1 MATHVGEHKLLEKLR
16 RARVGLARGRVELA
30 QQVQPVGQLLLALL
44 DELLVER
51 AQELLGRQRRA
62 AVALGGQLFCTHNRY
77 GK

>member
-16 RARVGLARGRVELA
+16 RARGRVELA